1 MSPGHRTHYL
11 THASQIQASIFF
23 LFFFFLRAHNISVLC
38 YRFTNCSNRYFKLK
52 YVLWHLELSL
62 WTPPCCVTVVLYL
75 CNICSLSQCVTKW
88 WTHENLSLICSKDTE
103 VFHIN
108 TVVDWGQR
116 NYQTQ
121 EGDNRLC
128 HNREQDCVCVR
139 VCVYMRRSENMP
151 WLGNGRE
158 HTPTHT
164 DCLLMNG
171 WTTSTVLTGWTR
183 VLLITTWSLNT
194 SIVRAK
200 RGVRTRDVTSERV
213 TVATHL
219 FLQREIFIVFT
230 FSVLVKIWDGF
241 SHIIS
246 SQRLEVRTLSK
257 VK

>member
-1 MSPGHRTHYL
+1 MTTGFVIIESKTV
-11 THASQIQASIFF
+11 
-23 LFFFFLRAHNISVLC
+23 SVC
-38 YRFTNCSNRYFKLK
+38 
-52 YVLWHLELSL
+52 
-62 WTPPCCVTVVLYL
+62 
-75 CNICSLSQCVTKW
+75 
-88 WTHENLSLICSKDTE
+88 
-103 VFHIN
+103 
-108 TVVDWGQR
+108 
-116 NYQTQ
+116 
-121 EGDNRLC
+121 
-128 HNREQDCVCVR
+128 

-257 VK
+257 VNKFASLAQIYIYIYLFKRRCWNLIHTCYLVNLSILRGSWRLRKKDSRLYRFLSLGWRPLFCTL